1 MQNVCFGA
9 MALSVAFPPV
19 SAVAAG
25 AHRAGAVDVR
35 LPGPPIC
42 PCTDQRKLG

>member
-9 MALSVAFPPV
+9 MALAVAFPLA

-25 AHRAGAVDVR
+25 ARHAGAVDAWPFGR
-35 LPGPPIC
+35 PIF
-42 PCTDQRKLG
+42 PCTDQRKPG